1 MARKDHMSTAQ
12 KIIAYSAITVGI
24 LAYFCLFASSTHIVL
39 VYHVFP
45 LLGGKFK
52 FIIHVFDETFWLLD
66 NSEQQQS
73 NLSEGSSGT
82 IGIAISF

>member
-1 MARKDHMSTAQ
+1 MAKRDHMSTAQ

-24 LAYFCLFASSTHIVL
+24 LAYFCLFASSIHIVL

-45 LLGGKFK
+45 LLGGKFGLL
-52 FIIHVFDETFWLLD
+52 IHIFDETICLLD
-66 NSEQQQS
+66 NSEQQHS
-73 NLSEGSSGT
+73 NLSQGSSGT